1 MEGATTS
8 SSSIR
13 LIWRIFD
20 VSMTLGDD
28 PSGAV
33 PDVVD
38 GGRPSRSSQSSR
50 GGEGLDCVFN
60 FLYRVFL
67 VKVKGLIVTTVI
79 DRGLFVSYPA
89 A

>member
-1 MEGATTS
+1 
-8 SSSIR
+8 
-13 LIWRIFD
+13 
-20 VSMTLGDD
+20 MTLGDD

-50 GGEGLDCVFN
+50 GGEEGLDCVFN